1 MSCSSNCAGASA
13 PKWPLRFIDDRLKAA
28 AADGCSTSVLAA
40 LARTAGGLVHAAGF
54 AAPKLQS
61 LTPVDVAR
69 VSDGVQRGLLLAALQ
84 FRDALSLSPQ
94 GRQALAD
101 FCGQP
106 VAKDAEGPRG

>member
-1 MSCSSNCAGASA
+1 MSCSTNCAGARASM
-13 PKWPLRFIDDRLKAA
+13 WPLRVIDDHLKAA
-28 AADGCSTSVLAA
+28 AAAGCSTSMMAA
-40 LARTAGGLVHAAGF
+40 LASTVGGLVHAAGF
-54 AAPKLQS
+54 AAPKLQA

-84 FRDALSLSPQ
+84 VRDALTLSPQ